1 MDTPSPHPEDTA
13 KSTAV
18 AGSLEAWFHT
28 AAGRYI
34 LEWERQCLEGTIA
47 DLFGYFALQVGLPGI
62 DLLAA
67 SRMPWRFRAGPTGA
81 GQLLAHAD
89 DLPVASE
96 SVDLLLLPHLL
107 EEAFDPHQTLR
118 EAERVLRPDGVL
130 VVTGFNPVSLWGARR
145 LAGSSEV
152 PPWGAEYVGV
162 LRLKDWLKLLN
173 FEVRGGRYGC
183 YRPPFESERWLAR
196 FGFLEK
202 AGSRWWPVAGAAYV
216 LVARKRVAGMRVI
229 TPARRPLRAPARL
242 LAPTASQAVERCGP
256 PAPRHALLADD

>member
-1 MDTPSPHPEDTA
+1 MQEPASPPEDTA
-13 KSTAV
+13 NRAAP
-18 AGSLEAWFHT
+18 AGSLENWFQS
-28 AAGRYI
+28 AAGRYV
-34 LEWERQCLEGTIA
+34 LAWERQCLEATIT

-67 SRMPWRFRAGPTGA
+67 SRMPWRFRCGPDGA

-89 DLPVASE
+89 ELPIASE
-96 SVDLLLLPHLL
+96 SVDLVLLPHLL
-107 EEAFDPHQTLR
+107 EESGDPHQTLR

-130 VVTGFNPVSLWGARR
+130 VVTGFNPLSLWGARR
-145 LAGSSEV
+145 LAGRSEA
-152 PPWGAEYVGV
+152 PPWNAEFVGV

-183 YRPPFESERWLAR
+183 YRPPFDSERWLTR

-229 TPARRPLRAPARL
+229 TPSRRPVRAPARL

-256 PAPRHALLADD
+256 PAPRHALFVDD